1 MKSYKKT
8 NIILIILAIFIIV
21 APLFLK
27 KGAEFEGAD
36 AEAEVAISE
45 MNPDYEPWFESL
57 WEPPSGEIESLLFAV
72 QAALGT
78 GVIAYYFG
86 YMKGKRAKNLKEND
100 ENCNKNNI

>member
-21 APLFLK
+21 APLVIR
-27 KGAEFEGAD
+27 KGAGFEGAD
-36 AEAEVAISE
+36 AEAEVAITELS
-45 MNPDYEPWFESL
+45 PDYEPWFESL

-78 GVIAYYFG
+78 GFIAYYFG
-86 YMKGKRAKNLKEND
+86 YMKGKR
-100 ENCNKNNI
+100 NKNKQSKEETSNK